1 MNLTTGNNSID
12 SLVLSSWAAQ
22 PGTAVTLSYSFLAT
36 LPASAPAQDALGFA
50 PMSAA
55 QQQQAQAAM
64 ALWASVANIHF
75 VQVASDGDIR
85 LGTNDQT
92 ALDSSG
98 YAYIP
103 DPDSSSVSL
112 FLNNRYAPNAIDTAG
127 SYGPTVLLHE
137 LGHTLG
143 LKHPGDYDTTGEPVP
158 GPFLPAATD
167 DQDYTVMSY
176 NAPSSHKLNGHYA
189 TTPMLYDIQAMQYL
203 YGANLQY
210 HAGDDHYVFTSST
223 LDQCIWDAGGN
234 DVFDFSG
241 CTAATVINLHA
252 GGFSQTAPGLFNVSI
267 AYNVVIE
274 QAIAG
279 SGGSTIYANDA
290 GDTITG
296 GAGNDYIYEGA
307 GNDHITGGG
316 GSDTVA
322 FKGSLANYQISAVG
336 STVTV
341 HGDGTDVLT
350 GIGTLSF
357 LEGKIS
363 VNDLPTL
370 AHALDTQAV
379 ATGEQLYVSLGSDFI
394 QPGSHATPHFSATL
408 AGGAALPDWLAF
420 DAQTA
425 TFNGTPGAADAGVYT
440 VQVNATGS
448 TGATAN
454 DDFTLVVGGPG
465 AFLTGT
471 PGNDTLTPGAGNDVV
486 EGGAGVDTAV
496 YAGAMINY
504 KITSTSVIGAQGVVS
519 SSVTVVDKVGNGGID
534 TLQGVERLQFA
545 DTGLAL
551 DADGEA
557 GQIYRIYEAML
568 KRAPDPGGLGFWLHQ
583 LDHGTGVLSV
593 ANDFIT
599 SAEFTYIYGKAVT
612 DADFVTALYANVLHR
627 APDAGGDAYW
637 LDALAHGATRA
648 SMLVGFSDST
658 ENIAAYAA
666 VIPDIQVYVPVIA

>member
-252 GGFSQTAPGLFNVSI
+252 GGFSQTAPG
-267 AYNVVIE
+267 
-274 QAIAG
+274 
-279 SGGSTIYANDA
+279 
-290 GDTITG
+290 
-296 GAGNDYIYEGA
+296 
-307 GNDHITGGG
+307 
-316 GSDTVA
+316 
-322 FKGSLANYQISAVG
+322 
-336 STVTV
+336 
-341 HGDGTDVLT
+341 
-350 GIGTLSF
+350 
-357 LEGKIS
+357 
-363 VNDLPTL
+363 
-370 AHALDTQAV
+370 
-379 ATGEQLYVSLGSDFI
+379 
-394 QPGSHATPHFSATL
+394 
-408 AGGAALPDWLAF
+408 
-420 DAQTA
+420 
-425 TFNGTPGAADAGVYT
+425 
-440 VQVNATGS
+440 
-448 TGATAN
+448 
-454 DDFTLVVGGPG
+454 
-465 AFLTGT
+465 
-471 PGNDTLTPGAGNDVV
+471 
-486 EGGAGVDTAV
+486 
-496 YAGAMINY
+496 
-504 KITSTSVIGAQGVVS
+504 
-519 SSVTVVDKVGNGGID
+519 
-534 TLQGVERLQFA
+534 
-545 DTGLAL
+545 
-551 DADGEA
+551 
-557 GQIYRIYEAML
+557 
-568 KRAPDPGGLGFWLHQ
+568 
-583 LDHGTGVLSV
+583 
-593 ANDFIT
+593 
-599 SAEFTYIYGKAVT
+599 
-612 DADFVTALYANVLHR
+612 
-627 APDAGGDAYW
+627 
-637 LDALAHGATRA
+637 
-648 SMLVGFSDST
+648 
-658 ENIAAYAA
+658 
-666 VIPDIQVYVPVIA
+666 